1 MVAYCTKAGHGAR
14 LMPPGTITGAHF
26 VSTANYIQLT
36 GRANLQNI
44 DINGYKDGGGEL
56 PSDSTLAKAIQRD
69 FGGYDKFKEKLT
81 AAALG
86 IQGSGWAWLSYD
98 KATGRLRIETTANQ
112 DPLTATV
119 PILGAFVTN

>member
-1 MVAYCTKAGHGAR
+1 M
-14 LMPPGTITGAHF
+14 
-26 VSTANYIQLT
+26 
-36 GRANLQNI
+36 
-44 DINGYKDGGGEL
+44 
-56 PSDSTLAKAIQRD
+56 AKAIQRD
-69 FGGYDKFKEKLT
+69 FGSYDKFKEKLT